1 MIAPAAQHIEEY
13 LLDAAGDG
21 WVKGKELCARFG
33 IAERQ
38 LRKVGD
44 APGLCSGFAIS
55 SDKGFKHV
63 ARASTTEFRDFK
75 HRLRRHAI
83 AELTRVRDLD
93 RRRHQ
98 VTKTTKRPEF
108 TREKDTGQG
117 LLFAAAGPGAP
128 L

>member
-1 MIAPAAQHIEEY
+1 VNDLERRIEDY
-13 LLDAAGDG
+13 LLEFPANDG
-21 WVKGKELCARFG
+21 WVKSKMLCARFA
-33 IAERQ
+33 ITERQ

-44 APGLCSGFAIS
+44 MPGLCSGFAIS

-63 ARASTTEFRDFK
+63 KRATQKEYRSFK

-83 AELTRVRDLD
+83 AELVRVRNLD

-98 VTKTTKRPEF
+98 VTTTTKRPEF

-117 LLFAAAGPGAP
+117 LLFNTPVQRP
-128 L
+128 F